1 MVVLAVA
8 LAGAVGCVLTV
19 TDVGADTQ
27 VVLFER
33 LTRIGCDPAATLV
46 NVVDVCHV
54 PPSILY
60 S

>member
-8 LAGAVGCVLTV
+8 FAGAVGCVLT
-19 TDVGADTQ
+19 DNEVGAEIQ
-27 VVLFER
+27 VVLFDR

-46 NVVDVCHV
+46 NVVEVCHV
-54 PPSILY
+54 PPSMLY